1 MSSNLIVGTKLNIM
15 LEYIINYCKRNKIKL
30 VIDNSPNKKKID
42 RIKKRIP
49 ILKQR
54 ESGWMKS
61 LS

>member
-1 MSSNLIVGTKLNIM
+1 M